1 MIDAFRGLAITSL
14 DLSVEEGLELIVE
27 NNAKVLGKDVVIV
40 AMTDY
45 DTEGIG
51 GADTLNY
58 VAFFLTDLG
67 LVSHFSFIS
76 GGVNL
81 LRVTHRW
88 LDKLPEMEEY
98 NHVVLRFKLL
108 DKVRVNCW
116 SLVSDFVEEDANTF
130 DLPQLFRATWSIQH
144 QLPT

>member
-1 MIDAFRGLAITSL
+1 MIDAFGGLAITSL

-27 NNAKVLGKDVVIV
+27 DNAKVLSKDVVIV

-58 VAFFLTDLG
+58 VAFFLTNLG

-76 GGVNL
+76 WGVNL
-81 LRVTHRW
+81 LRGDPPMAEQAAGGGRIQSRRVALQT
-88 LDKLPEMEEY
+88 
-98 NHVVLRFKLL
+98 FGQSACKLL
-108 DKVRVNCW
+108 GPGIRLC
-116 SLVSDFVEEDANTF
+116 
-130 DLPQLFRATWSIQH
+130 RRRCQH
-144 QLPT
+144 L